1 MLNKSL
7 DFLII
12 NFLSYNSRWGGSLF
26 LCVGNCLANCGRM
39 VRYSA
44 MVTMESLHEITTI
57 ALLPSLTSYD
67 LPFPKGGPKC
77 TAHDQLRDAC
87 CHLANMIEDI
97 DKISSAYISSDV
109 APCLRNLMLKK
120 FVNRFTFAK
129 LTMKLQMYF
138 SDSQCIEIEM

>member
-1 MLNKSL
+1 
-7 DFLII
+7 
-12 NFLSYNSRWGGSLF
+12 
-26 LCVGNCLANCGRM
+26 M

-44 MVTMESLHEITTI
+44 MVTTESLHEITTI

-97 DKISSAYISSDV
+97 YKISSVYISSDA

-120 FVNRFTFAK
+120 FVNRFTFAS
-129 LTMKLQMYF
+129 LTMKLQMFCFFFRLTVY
-138 SDSQCIEIEM
+138 